1 MLTLV
6 EISKVPVVPAV
17 IVKFL
22 SVEADAPVYCKVPPP
37 NTRLV
42 AALVA
47 EPRLPL
53 ATAPFPIVETLN
65 VPALIVVTPVKVFA
79 PDKVNVPAPAF
90 VTAKAEPPSLII
102 PVIELVPPFV
112 TLNVPVDLI
121 AAAVNTS
128 VEIVIDVGELVAPTA
143 PVNVVSPV
151 PLVVMLNV

>member
-1 MLTLV
+1 VLTLV

-22 SVEADAPVYCKVPPP
+22 SVEADAPVYFKVPPP

-47 EPRLPL
+47 EPKLPL
-53 ATAPFPIVETLN
+53 ATAPSPIVATLS

-90 VTAKAEPPSLII
+90 VTAKAVEPS
-102 PVIELVPPFV
+102 
-112 TLNVPVDLI
+112 
-121 AAAVNTS
+121 
-128 VEIVIDVGELVAPTA
+128 
-143 PVNVVSPV
+143 
-151 PLVVMLNV
+151 

>member
-1 MLTLV
+1 MY
-6 EISKVPVVPAV
+6 
-17 IVKFL
+17 F
-22 SVEADAPVYCKVPPP
+22 KVPPP

-53 ATAPFPIVETLN
+53 ATPPFPIVATLN

-79 PDKVNVPAPAF
+79 PDKVNVPFPAF
-90 VTAKAEPPSLII
+90 VTAKAVEPSLII
-102 PVIELVPPFV
+102 PVIELALTLV

-121 AAAVNTS
+121 AAAANTS

-143 PVNVVSPV
+143 PVNVVSPD
-151 PLVVMLNV
+151 PLVVILND